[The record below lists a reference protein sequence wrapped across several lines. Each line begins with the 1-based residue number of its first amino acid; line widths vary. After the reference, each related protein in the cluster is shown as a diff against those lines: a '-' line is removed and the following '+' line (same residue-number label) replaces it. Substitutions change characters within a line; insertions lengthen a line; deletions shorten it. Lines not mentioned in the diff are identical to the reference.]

1 MNHVELKRVIHRLS
15 FDLLDARLEQITDGE
30 NRLQLAFKRY
40 ADEED
45 DRRRFFLVIDFD
57 PNHLD
62 IYPTTH
68 PKKAPPVPQA
78 FTMLLRKYIA
88 NCLLTGLR
96 MAEDDRIVTFEF
108 GFDDETLYELI
119 VELTGRTPHVF
130 FIETEHQR
138 ILGRIGHDE
147 TRRVHDVYVR
157 PQLIIELRRGQDR
170 FEEVSGEQIYA
181 ELDGHFRARDEKER
195 MDAMKSEALKGL
207 KKALGRVCK
216 LIESLKKE
224 FYRAEA
230 AELERLEAD
239 LLNAYAYQ
247 LKQGLT
253 MVTLPDFETG
263 EPVNI
268 QLDPSISIRES
279 IEKRYHHAKRLIR
292 SREQIEGRLV
302 ANRKRKEILENLI
315 LTVESANDAS
325 EILEIQQDIDAAC
338 ASDAR
343 QRRSPQGNRVTFKD
357 RVKQPQVHLP
367 YKTFL
372 SADGTKILVGKSAK
386 DNDELTFRHAKGNDY
401 WLHVSG
407 AAGSHVIVKH
417 ASPNHETL
425 LDAALLAMHYSKLA
439 KSGSAEV
446 HVTQVKYVRKQKGA
460 PAGKVEI
467 RGEKCMVA
475 KASEKRLER
484 LMKTECIL

>member
-1 MNHVELKRVIHRLS
+1 MMNDVELKRIIYRLS

-40 ADEED
+40 SDEEGE
-45 DRRRFFLVIDFD
+45 RRRFFLIIDFD
-57 PNHLD
+57 PAHLD

-88 NCLLTGLR
+88 NRMLTGLV
-96 MAEDDRIVTFEF
+96 MADDDRIVTFEF
-108 GFDDETLYELI
+108 GWEDETQHELI
-119 VELTGRTPHVF
+119 VELTGRAPHVF
-130 FIETEHQR
+130 FVETATR
-138 ILGRIGHDE
+138 KILGCIGHDE
-147 TRRVHDVYVR
+147 RRQVHDIYVR
-157 PQLIIELRRGQDR
+157 PESIQTKKAGQDR
-170 FEEVSGEQIYA
+170 FAGISSEAMYT
-181 ELDGHFRARDEKER
+181 ELDGYFSARDEKER
-195 MDAMKSEALKGL
+195 VEACKSEALKRL
-207 KKALGRVCK
+207 KKSHGRASK
-216 LIESLKKE
+216 LVESLTKE

-230 AELERLEAD
+230 AELERVEAD

-263 EPVNI
+263 APVNI

-279 IEKRYHHAKRLIR
+279 IDRRYHRAKRLLR
-292 SREQIEGRLV
+292 SREQIETRLETV
-302 ANRKRKEILENLI
+302 KKRKLALEALI
-315 LTVESANDAS
+315 QTVTAANDTS
-325 EILEIQQDIDAAC
+325 QVIEISAEIDMAC
-338 ASDAR
+338 APDER
-343 QRRSPQGNRVTFKD
+343 HRRIQTGQKVQFKD
-357 RVKQPQVHLP
+357 RIKNPTVHLP

-372 SADGTKILVGKSAK
+372 SSDGTKILVGKSAK
-386 DNDELTFRHAKGNDY
+386 DNDELTLRHARGNDY

-446 HVTQVKYVRKQKGA
+446 HVTQVKYVRKPKGA
-460 PAGKVEI
+460 PAGQVEI
-467 RGEKCMVA
+467 RGEKSIVA

-484 LMKTECIL
+484 LMKTESS